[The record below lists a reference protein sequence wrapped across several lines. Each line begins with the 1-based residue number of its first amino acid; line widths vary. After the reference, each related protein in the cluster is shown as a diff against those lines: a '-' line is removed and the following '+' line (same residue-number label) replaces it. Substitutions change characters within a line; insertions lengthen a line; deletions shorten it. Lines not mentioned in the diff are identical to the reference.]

1 MTATTTA
8 PALRRH
14 PIRGTLYGLV
24 AGLGV
29 ALILIDRAVIALGT
43 LTPIVI
49 VLIGGVLGLVW
60 AWFGPARDAGP
71 PPEVAE
77 EAAEEDTAE
86 QDTAEED
93 MPDED
98 TGDDG
103 T

>member
-8 PALRRH
+8 PTLRRH

-49 VLIGGVLGLVW
+49 VVIGGVLGLVW

-77 EAAEEDTAE
+77 EAAEAE
-86 QDTAEED
+86 AVEAEAA
-93 MPDED
+93 ED

-103 T
+103 A